1 MDKEIILK
9 EIRRTA
15 DANMGCPLGVRRFE
29 SETGIKRSHWQKHW
43 TRFAD
48 AQREAGFTPN
58 EKTPP
63 YEKDDVL
70 GKLTDLTRKLGR
82 VPTDGD
88 LKFTTANQ
96 SDFPDPATI
105 RKKIS
110 TKREIVRSL
119 IEYCKNKNLY
129 EDVIKICAA
138 LETLVEDERQAGVPL
153 SVGSADGFV
162 YLMKSGRY
170 YKIGKTSCVGRRER
184 EITLQMPESIKI
196 IHEIKTDDP
205 TGIEAYWH
213 KRFDAKRKN
222 GEWFDLSS
230 EDVSAFRRRKFM

>member
-1 MDKEIILK
+1 
-9 EIRRTA
+9 
-15 DANMGCPLGVRRFE
+15 MGRPLGVRRFE
-29 SETGIKRSHWQKHW
+29 SETGIKEYHWQKHS

-58 EKTPP
+58 EKTLP

-70 GKLTDLTRKLGR
+70 RKLADLTRKLGR
-82 VPTDGD
+82 VPTEGD
-88 LKFTTANQ
+88 LRVTTAKQ
-96 SDFPDPATI
+96 SDFRQPRTI
-105 RKKIS
+105 RKKIG
-110 TKREIVRSL
+110 TKGEVVRSL
-119 IEYCKNKNLY
+119 IEYCERQKSY
-129 EDVIKICAA
+129 EDVVKICVA
-138 LETLVEDERQAGVPL
+138 LETLVEDGQEAGVFR

-170 YKIGKTSCVGRRER
+170 YKIGKTNSVGRRER
-184 EITLQMPESIKI
+184 EITLQMPESLKA

-213 KRFDAKRKN
+213 NRFDAKRKN
-222 GEWFDLSS
+222 GEWFDLSR